1 MVLDTDNKIFMV
13 YIAVLIKSTI
23 MLIYLFCKTQIV
35 FLINTVIF
43 AKYFNF
49 LNIFFSNFAIILLEY
64 VKINDHPINLLDHKE
79 LFHSPIFSLKL
90 LELEILKTYI
100 EANLVSNFIKSS
112 KFFASIPLLL
122 I

>member
-1 MVLDTDNKIFMV
+1 
-13 YIAVLIKSTI
+13 

-49 LNIFFSNFAIILLEY
+49 LNIFFSNSAIILLEY

-79 LFHSPIFSLKL
+79 LLHSPIFSLKL

-100 EANLVSNFIKSS
+100 KANLVSNFIKSS